1 METPAPETVKAMT
14 SSHARLAAVG
24 AVFGLLGIG
33 CAPQPDT
40 GANSTDGPRKI
51 LRVAYNREIDVLNA
65 FTSQMLID
73 IHLSMVEGLITTDEN
88 NTYVPVLAKQIPTE
102 DNGLVVR
109 NEDGTIDM
117 TWELHENVRWHDGEK
132 LSSADVCFTWAFV
145 TSEGSE
151 TYNRDQYMGI
161 IDCQMPDEHTV
172 VMRWDDAYGFYAGL
186 FEAILPEHVL
196 GEMTTREII
205 NYVPYN
211 RGTETIGTGPF
222 KFAEWKSGEYIRVVR
237 NDDYWRGP
245 QYPAIDE
252 IVWSFVPDSNARLNA
267 MRTGRYDYGQ
277 IEPTQVGEVADL
289 SSYDVHLVTSNRFMH
304 LDLGVNTENGRR
316 LFADAN
322 VRRAIFHAIDREAIA
337 AGLMQGTVRVAHTP
351 INPAS
356 PYHNP
361 DVPTY
366 EYDPQ
371 LSTELLDQAGW
382 RLGSDGVRSRGDG
395 RFSFTML
402 NRAGARDRVAI
413 AQVIQAQLKSIGIEV
428 TFETMEN
435 AAWTQRWRSGEWE
448 AIVTAWFLS
457 ADPGVTNLY
466 GCEGANNMTGLC
478 DPALDTVMER
488 SDRGIDFV
496 IRKPLLDA
504 VQVLLAEGARSLPIY
519 YAVTP
524 EVVSRRIINFRGS
537 GTNFGSFWNLYEWD
551 LRQS

>member
-1 METPAPETVKAMT
+1 MVSSRIRRAAAGTVIG
-14 SSHARLAAVG
+14 LLAVG
-24 AVFGLLGIG
+24 CGGTE
-33 CAPQPDT
+33 P
-40 GANSTDGPRKI
+40 GAAADSADGARKI

-102 DNGLVVR
+102 ENGLVVR

-132 LSSADVCFTWAFV
+132 LTSADVCFTWAFV

-151 TYNRDQYMGI
+151 TYNRDHYLGI
-161 IDCQMPDEHTV
+161 IDYQTPDDYTV

-186 FEAILPEHVL
+186 FEAILPKHVL
-196 GEMTTREII
+196 GNMTTREII

-222 KFAEWKSGEYIRVVR
+222 RFAEWKSGEYIRVVR

-245 QYPAIDE
+245 QYPGIDE

-289 SSYDVHLVTSNRFMH
+289 TGYDTHLVTSNRFMH
-304 LDLGVNTENGRR
+304 LDLGVNTERGRR

-322 VRRAIFHAIDREAIA
+322 VRRAIFHAIDRQAIA
-337 AGLMQGTVRVAHTP
+337 NGLMQGTVRVAHTP
-351 INPAS
+351 INPAN

-361 DVPTY
+361 DVPIHA
-366 EYDPQ
+366 YDPQ
-371 LSTELLDQAGW
+371 LSAELLDQAGW
-382 RLGSDGVRSRGDG
+382 RLASDGVRSKGDE
-395 RFSFTML
+395 RFSFILM
-402 NRAGARDRVAI
+402 NRAGDRERIAI
-413 AQVIQAQLKSIGIEV
+413 AQVIQAQLKAIGIEA
-428 TFETMEN
+428 TFETMES

-448 AIVTAWFLS
+448 AIVAGWFLS

-466 GCEGANNMTGLC
+466 ACAGANNMTGLC
-478 DPALDTVMER
+478 DPVLDAVMER
-488 SDRGIDFV
+488 SDRRIDFTA
-496 IRKPLLDA
+496 RKPLLDT
-504 VQVLLAEGARSLPIY
+504 VQVLLAEGARTLSIY

-524 EVVSRRIINFRGS
+524 EVVSKGVVNFRGS

-551 LRQS
+551 LRR